1 MIMSKTQENHLDNMT
16 VRELI
21 QQAQELGEEDLDKDV
36 IMFDGPS
43 WYTPTKIVLMGESWP
58 RFKGKVLID

>member
-1 MIMSKTQENHLDNMT
+1 MT

-21 QQAQELGEEDLDKDV
+21 QQAQELGEENLDKDV

>member
-1 MIMSKTQENHLDNMT
+1 MT

-21 QQAQELGEEDLDKDV
+21 HQAQNLGEENLDKEV

-43 WYTPTKIVLMGESWP
+43 YYTPYKLALIGESWP
-58 RFKGKVLID
+58 RFKDKVLID

>member
-1 MIMSKTQENHLDNMT
+1 MT

-21 QQAQELGEEDLDKDV
+21 HQAEALGDEHFDKEV

-43 WYTPTKIVLMGESWP
+43 YFTPTKMVVLGESWP
-58 RFKGKVLID
+58 RFKDKVLLD